1 VEPAAGISYFDSHCH
16 LQDERLLPDIS
27 GVLGRARNAGVRGMM
42 CCGSCQRDWQMVHDI
57 AVVNPQ
63 VVPSFGL
70 HPWYLSERT
79 PTWHEE
85 LAARLAENPAACVG
99 EIGLDHALDKA
110 TFADQETALVRQL
123 DIASRLARP
132 VSIHCRR
139 AFGRVIELLRQ
150 AGGVLQGGIVHSYSG
165 PPELVKTFE
174 DLGLS
179 ISFSGSVSFP
189 KSKRARASIAAVS
202 LERLC
207 IETDS
212 PDIVPFGCG
221 ASVNE
226 PANIVKVAMAA
237 AEIRGVPVGEIAE
250 LTYKNASRVFGRKS

>member
-1 VEPAAGISYFDSHCH
+1 MEPAAGISYFDSHCH
-16 LQDERLLPDIS
+16 LQDYRLLPDIS

-42 CCGSCQRDWQMVHDI
+42 CCGSCQRDWQIVHDI
-57 AVVNPQ
+57 AAAAPQ

-70 HPWYLSERT
+70 HPWYLAERT
-79 PTWHEE
+79 PSWDEE
-85 LAARLAENPAACVG
+85 LAACLGENPAACVG

-110 TFADQETALVRQL
+110 TFADQETVFLRQL

-132 VSIHCRR
+132 VTIHCMR

-150 AGGVLQGGIVHSYSG
+150 AGGVSQGGVVHSYSG

-179 ISFSGSVSFP
+179 ISFSGSISFP

-202 LERLC
+202 SERLC

-226 PANIVKVAMAA
+226 PANILAVAMAA
-237 AEIRGVPVGEIAE
+237 AEIRGASVGEIAE
-250 LTYKNASRVFGRKS
+250 LTFKNSSRVFGRTS